1 MTIVLYIKSMSKS
14 YIIGSFKS
22 YMYRAIQRLFATE
35 ALQADHSIF
44 RERRKCC

>member
-1 MTIVLYIKSMSKS
+1 MSKS

-35 ALQADHSIF
+35 GLQADQVLLMKLGICIKQSTMTSGQ
-44 RERRKCC
+44 